1 MGEVTLNIEKLEKNK
16 IVMKFM
22 EFNHELFS
30 TLLVTYLLLL
40 LAETIWSGSVSANMN
55 INYLLISVIISGAI
69 SVLTRKE
76 EENVEKVEITKKD
89 YLYIGTLGIAGSLI
103 IWYKLKDIGN
113 QAYLISIVAGALIV
127 LLSLLLFK
135 EDENDS

>member
-1 MGEVTLNIEKLEKNK
+1 
-16 IVMKFM
+16 MKFM

-30 TLLVTYLLLL
+30 MLLITYLLLL
-40 LAETIWSGSVSANMN
+40 LAETIWGGSVSANMN

-76 EENVEKVEITKKD
+76 EENVEKVDITKKD

-103 IWYKLKDIGN
+103 IWYKIKDIGN
-113 QAYLISIVAGALIV
+113 LAYLISIVAGALIV